1 MAVVV
6 AVMRP
11 VPAPVDATPAAMVA
25 RGGGGCDVVVGCARV
40 KGH

>member
-1 MAVVV
+1 MAAVV

-25 RGGGGCDVVVGCARV
+25 RGGGRDVVVGCARV